1 MPVSGEC
8 FITQILAQAVKWSHK
23 FKRRGK
29 DAVVSSY
36 VFDEEGLQELK
47 VLSFDSY
54 SEEWLDFTLNCRR
67 GLDSTD
73 YETMTLLLTV

>member
-1 MPVSGEC
+1 MIVYHGSCTAVPQPDLLHSRQDVG
-8 FITQILAQAVKWSHK
+8 FGRGFYTTQILEQAFNWSHK

-54 SEEWLDFTLNCRR
+54 SEE
-67 GLDSTD
+67 
-73 YETMTLLLTV
+73 